1 MAFEGQEV
9 GLLGSWFIENED
21 VGDVL
26 KDRPAE
32 TLKRFIKTDGSTG
45 LSQASIEVFGQ
56 RIGSHVEAKRC
67 CTQCEVNFASI
78 RRWYEVDPL
87 CCKAL
92 NPK

>member
-32 TLKRFIKTDGSTG
+32 TLKRFIEMDGSTG
-45 LSQASIEVFGQ
+45 IGQASIVVPGLKF
-56 RIGSHVEAKRC
+56 GSHVETKRC
-67 CTQCEVNFASI
+67 CTQCEVNFAST
-78 RRWYEVDPL
+78 RRW
-87 CCKAL
+87 
-92 NPK
+92 